1 MSLGLLFLV
10 AFFWGTSNPLMK
22 RVTADEPGE
31 HAKLSSPIAH
41 MISLFKRHEYLVLF
55 ISCDPHRWKFIAAY
69 LYDQA
74 GSMLYYY
81 SLGSTDLSIAVP
93 IANGLTFAVA
103 GITEAIVDKRLPTRA
118 TIEGS
123 VLILIGVYVC
133 FSSKQ

>member
-1 MSLGLLFLV
+1 
-10 AFFWGTSNPLMK
+10 MK
-22 RVTADEPGE
+22 RVTADKPGK
-31 HAKLSSPIAH
+31 HGNVSSPIAH
-41 MISLFKRHEYLVLF
+41 MISLFKRHEYLVLL

-74 GSMLYYY
+74 GSVLYYY